1 MEVDYRL
8 LVGRIAEALRRF
20 AQSDA
25 RHLAESSHTTTAR
38 TDERWSREP
47 RAERRGSGASGL
59 FVVGLRPLGVAAR
72 RRCPSLGTRASLT
85 FLAFRV
91 VPSGAPTTALS

>member
-8 LVGRIAEALRRF
+8 LVGGIAEAPRCF

-25 RHLAESSHTTTAR
+25 RNFAESPHTTT
-38 TDERWSREP
+38 SR
-47 RAERRGSGASGL
+47 AHERRPGESRTERRSTGAGDL

-72 RRCPSLGTRASLT
+72 RRCPALGPRASLT
-85 FLAFRV
+85 LLAFAT
-91 VPSGAPTTALS
+91 GASTIALS